1 MKTEQ
6 YIISGMS
13 CAACSAS
20 VTRVVSRLSG
30 VEACEVNLI
39 TGKMTVTFDPKKT
52 GKADFI
58 RVVEKA
64 GFGIEPDQNKK
75 ENSKKPEKEKKDSP
89 VPIII
94 SAIFSAILLYISMG
108 QMLFEDLPL
117 PSFLDMEEAP
127 YNFAITQLLLCLPPL
142 FFGRKFFT
150 NGIPLLFKG
159 HPNMDSLVAM
169 GAGASLI
176 YSTVTVYTIYRNP
189 HAVHNLYFESVAV
202 IITLIMLGKFFER
215 KSKSR
220 TADAIKKLMELSP
233 ETATVL
239 RNGKEQT
246 VATADVAVGEILII
260 KPGAKIP
267 LDAIITE
274 GYTTADES
282 MLTGES
288 LPVEKKVG
296 DCITGGSIN
305 LNGLIYA
312 KVTHIGEDTALSKI
326 IKFVEDAQS
335 KKAPIS
341 KTADKVAGV
350 FVPAVIVIA
359 TLSAIIWMI
368 LKGDFSFA
376 LKIFTSVLVVACP
389 CALGLATPT
398 AIMVGTGLGATNGI
412 LIRNGE
418 VLETTH
424 KIKVAVFDKTGT
436 VTKGNTVVTDIISN
450 NEELCLRLAAT
461 AESGSEHPLSKA
473 ILNYAKKKNTQI
485 TEKVE
490 NFENIS
496 GKGIK
501 CTISDQ
507 SVLVGKPSFL
517 EENGFELSFFKEN
530 INTLA
535 KQGKSLI
542 IVGANSKT
550 LGLIAVSDELKESS
564 VNAFKRFKAM
574 GIKTVLLSGDNRLCA
589 EYVGGLLGA
598 DEVFAEVLP
607 EDKAKIINDLKTKY
621 GSTMM
626 VGDGINDAPAL
637 SSADIGCAIGS
648 GSDIAIEAADIVLM
662 KNDICDV
669 ARAVRLS
676 KLTIRNIKQNL
687 FWAFCYNVILI
698 PVAAGLLYAF
708 GGPLMNPML
717 AGLAMSLSSVFVVG
731 NALRLRFKKL

>member
-1 MKTEQ
+1 METKQ

-20 VTRVVSRLSG
+20 VTRVVSRLEG
-30 VEACEVNLI
+30 VESCEVNLI
-39 TGKMTVTFDPKKT
+39 TGKMTVTFDPEKT
-52 GKADFI
+52 GNADFI

-64 GFGIEPDQNKK
+64 GFGIEADKPQE
-75 ENSKKPEKEKKDSP
+75 ENIEKKTKDKAESP
-89 VPIII
+89 LPIII
-94 SAIFSAILLYISMG
+94 SAIFSTILLYISMG
-108 QMLFEDLPL
+108 QMLFENLPL
-117 PSFLDMEEAP
+117 PEFLNLETAP
-127 YNFAITQLLLCLPPL
+127 YNFALSQLLLCLPAL

-169 GAGASLI
+169 GAGASFL
-176 YSTVTVYTIYRNP
+176 YSIVTVYTIYKNP

-215 KSKSR
+215 KSKRR

-239 RNGKEQT
+239 RGGKEYT
-246 VATADVAVGEILII
+246 VPTKEVTVGEIIVI

-267 LDAIITE
+267 LDAVITE
-274 GYTTADES
+274 GDTNVDES

-288 LPVEKKVG
+288 LPAEKSVG
-296 DCITGGSIN
+296 AAVTGGSLNI
-305 LNGLIYA
+305 NGLIYA
-312 KVTHIGEDTALSKI
+312 KVTRIGEDTALSKI
-326 IKFVEDAQS
+326 IKFVEDANS

-341 KTADKVAGV
+341 KTADKVSGI
-350 FVPAVIVIA
+350 FVPAVILIA
-359 TLSAIIWMI
+359 TVSAIVWFII
-368 LKGDFSFA
+368 SRDIAFT

-418 VLETTH
+418 ILETTH
-424 KIKVAVFDKTGT
+424 KVKVAVFDKTGT
-436 VTKGNTVVTDIISN
+436 LTKGNTVVTDILSDDRN
-450 NEELCLRLAAT
+450 LCLSLAAT
-461 AESGSEHPLSKA
+461 AESGSEHPLAKA
-473 ILNYAKKKNTQI
+473 VLKFAKENNIKI
-485 TEKVE
+485 TEKPE
-490 NFENIS
+490 NFLNVS
-496 GKGIK
+496 GKGIE
-501 CTISDQ
+501 CTINTMK
-507 SVLVGKPSFL
+507 VLVGKPAFL
-517 EENGFELSFFKEN
+517 EENGIDINKYKETAN
-530 INTLA
+530 ILA
-535 KQGKSLI
+535 NSGKSLI
-542 IVGANSKT
+542 MVSANGVA
-550 LGLIAVSDELKESS
+550 LGVIAVADEIKPTSKDALTKLKDL
-564 VNAFKRFKAM
+564 

-589 EYVGGLLGA
+589 EHIGTALGA
-598 DEVFAEVLP
+598 DEIFAEVLP
-607 EDKAKIINDLKTKY
+607 EQKAEIINTLKQKW

-626 VGDGINDAPAL
+626 IGDGINDAPAL
-637 SSADIGCAIGS
+637 AAADIGCAIGS

-662 KNDICDV
+662 KNDPLDV

-676 KLTIRNIKQNL
+676 RLTITNIKQNL

-698 PVAAGLLYAF
+698 PVAAGVLYAL

-717 AGLAMSLSSVFVVG
+717 GGLAMSLSSVFVVS